1 MNSAQI
7 PALFIKAN
15 RPVVAVTFIALVC
28 LTMLESNRGIF
39 GLSSK
44 PINSESL
51 YAAEIDGCINY
62 IENHNE
68 ENYFSVREQPNQMFR
83 TKLIPLSANP
93 GFDFCKNAV
102 IEDFIHK
109 AGDSDTLTLSKNK
122 QRYYYRI
129 EN

>member
-7 PALFIKAN
+7 PALFIKAI

-62 IENHNE
+62 FENHNE
-68 ENYFSVREQPNQMFR
+68 ENYFSVREQPN
-83 TKLIPLSANP
+83 
-93 GFDFCKNAV
+93 
-102 IEDFIHK
+102 
-109 AGDSDTLTLSKNK
+109 
-122 QRYYYRI
+122 
-129 EN
+129 